1 MINIMSK
8 LISTAASLSKAEY
21 PDKRHQIAVIMDSDL
36 WQTILLNQICIIRS
50 DHEVVKSNNES

>member
-36 WQTILLNQICIIRS
+36 YTNNFT
-50 DHEVVKSNNES
+50 ESNMHYTL

>member
-36 WQTILLNQICIIRS
+36 
-50 DHEVVKSNNES
+50 